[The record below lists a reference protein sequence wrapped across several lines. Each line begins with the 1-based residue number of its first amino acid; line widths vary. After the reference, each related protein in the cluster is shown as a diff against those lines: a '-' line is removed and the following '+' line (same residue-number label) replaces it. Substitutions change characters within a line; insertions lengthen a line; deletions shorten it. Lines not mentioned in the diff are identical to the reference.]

1 MANQL
6 FVNPFPYGQDNTQR
20 DEIIDGSLVI
30 CGSAVSTTVGE
41 SINWQNL
48 LSGLGYNESNFRGS
62 GGTQFGLNNGSALV
76 TTFSASAG
84 TVTATANNNFYVGQK
99 VTFLGNTSVLGL
111 LLNGVTVT
119 VVTATSS
126 NFTFLSAAT
135 GTGASEVGMAVSG
148 KLFIPNAFI
157 GPTISTAI
165 TATSASGGLVTIT
178 AANKFQAGAN
188 VLFGANGTGTIL
200 TALIAAQG
208 SAGYEVVTASA
219 TSFTIASA
227 ITGTTGTGTVTG
239 NNPAMP
245 YTVDFWS
252 ANNSG
257 YNYAYNETT
266 GQLFVQVGGAA
277 ISSPMAN
284 IAAGAYPAAVLGD
297 IIKYTA
303 KFVRQQ

>member
-6 FVNPFPYGQDNTQR
+6 FINPYPYGQDNTQR
-20 DEIIDGSLVI
+20 DEIIDGSLVL

-41 SINWQNL
+41 SINWQNI
-48 LSGLGYNESNFRGS
+48 LSGIGYNESNFRGS
-62 GGTQFGLNNGSALV
+62 SGTQFGLNNGSALV
-76 TTFSASAG
+76 TAFSASAG
-84 TVTATANNNFYVGQK
+84 TVTATAANNFQVGQK

-111 LLNGVTVT
+111 LLNGTTAT

-126 NFTFLSAAT
+126 NFTFLSSAT
-135 GTGASEVGMAVSG
+135 GTGTSEVGMAVSG
-148 KLFIPNAFI
+148 KPFFPNAFL
-157 GPTISTAI
+157 GPTIAAAI
-165 TATSASGGLVTIT
+165 TATSASGGLITIT
-178 AANKFQAGAN
+178 AANKFQPGAN

-200 TALIAAQG
+200 TALLAAQT
-208 SAGYEVVTASA
+208 SISWEVVTATA
-219 TSFTIASA
+219 TSFTIASS

-245 YTVDFWS
+245 YTVEFWS
-252 ANNSG
+252 QNNSG

-277 ISSPMAN
+277 VSSPMAN

-303 KFVRQQ
+303 KLVRQV